1 MVYHFGSWCTAVDH
15 LAAVDRQGD
24 SDGHQ
29 RHLNDHT
36 LCKEM
41 VVCLLQVQRMQ
52 KGYLD
57 QSYEKSFLPGQHK
70 TSVDVKSANGM
81 WHKENSNISY

>member
-15 LAAVDRQGD
+15 LAAVGRQGD
-24 SDGHQ
+24 SDGYQ
-29 RHLNDHT
+29 RHLDDHI

-41 VVCLLQVQRMQ
+41 VLGLLQVKKMQ

-70 TSVDVKSANGM
+70 TSVDVKSVNGM
-81 WHKENSNISY
+81 